1 MKGEDLAKA
10 FGYIDDEYLKLAEDE
25 MVRGKINM
33 DKAGLG
39 KIAQFGMKRK
49 NRIVLKYVAAVMVC
63 FIGTMAILA
72 LSNTTMAADWFGLKK
87 VLLKS
92 GTGTAPQ
99 VEQHVEV
106 DEYGNEIIT
115 TTVTQVEY
123 PLTLISLSGYYDSPE
138 GKASAEWQDFRDSYD
153 QDKQILNAN
162 DKTWDA
168 PEEFEEYFVYSD
180 EMVDT
185 LRRITG
191 NYGLKLHHNWRAM
204 YSGEFE
210 NFVGGSFLGERCVE
224 PVGYGYDDGTF
235 QFDADYLATGGRK
248 YGYQFRR
255 TIKGYFDEVYLNIG
269 NDEDY
274 EEWAY
279 VTKDGVEVML
289 GLSEYKG
296 LVYADLEKCVI
307 SVNLLSGTADG
318 VTMEDLQLLADA
330 HNLQVLQNNLN

>member
-10 FGYIDDEYLKLAEDE
+10 FGYVDDEYLKLAEDE
-25 MVRGKINM
+25 MVRGKVNM

-72 LSNTTMAADWFGLKK
+72 LSNTSIAAEWFGLKK

-99 VEQHVEV
+99 VEQHVEI
-106 DEYGNEIIT
+106 DEEGNEIIT

-138 GKASAEWQDFRDSYD
+138 GKASAEWEEFQDSYD
-153 QDKQILNAN
+153 QDQQILFAN
-162 DKTWDA
+162 DKTWSA
-168 PEEFEEYFVYSD
+168 PAEFAEYFVYSD
-180 EMVDT
+180 EMVEK
-185 LRRITG
+185 LRQITG
-191 NYGLKLHHNWRAM
+191 KYDLKLHHNWRAM
-204 YSGEFE
+204 YPGEFE
-210 NFVGGSFLGERCVE
+210 SFVGGDFLGERCSLYS
-224 PVGYGYDDGTF
+224 GYGYDDGTF
-235 QFDADYLATGGRK
+235 QFDADYLATGGRQ

-255 TIKGYFDEVYLNIG
+255 TVKGYFDEVLLNIG

-274 EEWAY
+274 EEWSY

-289 GLSEYKG
+289 ALSEYKG

-307 SVNLLSGTADG
+307 TVNLLSGTDDG
-318 VTMEDLQLLADA
+318 VTMEDLQLLADT
-330 HNLQVLQNNLN
+330 HNLQVLQNLN